1 MSGAVEKLIG
11 GLYKFLTGKSLNG
24 ARDRTERG
32 NRVSERVSAMAKDRY
47 DAQCRS
53 KKAADALHESITTS
67 EKLTQNYL
75 AEMPEQA
82 ADETGLPT

>member
-24 ARDRTERG
+24 ARSRTERRE
-32 NRVSERVSAMAKDRY
+32 RVSERINAMEKDRY
-47 DAQCRS
+47 DAKCRS
-53 KKAADALHESITTS
+53 KKAADDLHRSITTS
-67 EKLTQNYL
+67 EELTQTYL
-75 AEMPEQA
+75 TEMPEQA